1 MPAPARSTAPSARD
15 TSPTYRLA
23 NRLLGGRRVLHRL
36 IHDEAEAHQ
45 RILSGLPTRALLRLL
60 ADLHVVPTASLLQ
73 VIGMSQRNYQRRKE
87 AAERDPAAKLTV
99 DEGSRLWRF
108 TALLVQ
114 ATQTLGSRE
123 SAEKWFATPQP
134 GLDGRRPIELMATA
148 PGAELVEDL
157 LIRMEYDVYT

>member
-1 MPAPARSTAPSARD
+1 MPARPHSTAPSARD
-15 TSPTYRLA
+15 TSPTYQLA

-45 RILSGLPTRALLRLL
+45 RILQGLPTRALLRLL

-108 TALLVQ
+108 TELLVQ

-123 SAEKWFATPQP
+123 AAEKWFATPQP

>member
-1 MPAPARSTAPSARD
+1 MPTPAHSAATSARD
-15 TSPTYRLA
+15 TSPTYQLA

-36 IHDEAEAHQ
+36 IHDEAEAHL
-45 RILSGLPTRALLRLL
+45 RILQGLPTRALLRLL
-60 ADLHVVPTASLLQ
+60 EELHVVPTASLLQ

-108 TALLVQ
+108 TELLVQ

-123 SAEKWFATPQP
+123 AAERWFATPQP